1 MQCNDS
7 FILFLLRELYNN
19 NTRCSTMSYICKV
32 DVTSNNMKHAQIALN
47 AWNYGTVVQEDVEE
61 LKLSI
66 ANDIVVQVRGEDD
79 GARKRRWRGEE
90 VGQRGTRLPRSRS
103 SWVSPVH
110 SVLGVYARLYVVS
123 L

>member
-1 MQCNDS
+1 
-7 FILFLLRELYNN
+7 
-19 NTRCSTMSYICKV
+19 MSYICKV

-90 VGQRGTRLPRSRS
+90 EGQRGTRLPRSRS
-103 SWVSPVH
+103 F
-110 SVLGVYARLYVVS
+110 
-123 L
+123 

>member
-1 MQCNDS
+1 
-7 FILFLLRELYNN
+7 
-19 NTRCSTMSYICKV
+19 MSYICKV

-79 GARKRRWRGEE
+79 GARTMGRG
-90 VGQRGTRLPRSRS
+90 RGDGEARKKDKEGRA
-103 SWVSPVH
+103 SPVPGL
-110 SVLGVYARLYVVS
+110 SRFPGATVFWVCMRACMWYPCERIVVLE
-123 L
+123 